1 MSVMKWIRNQWDRVA
16 AVGLMVAAA
25 LAMLAGWLGVSRS
38 AYPAESMPYIV
49 SGGFFGLLLIGIGAV
64 LWLSADLRDEWR
76 KLDRLEEKLDALVG
90 TDAAPTIVL
99 DEAPVAP
106 QSGNPRPLQA
116 AAVGQE

>member
-16 AVGLMVAAA
+16 AVVLMVAAG

-49 SGGFFGLLLIGIGAV
+49 SGGFFGLLLIGVGAV

-76 KLDRLEEKLDALVG
+76 KLDSIEQAWRYATASAPAETPTVSRAVPSGEG
-90 TDAAPTIVL
+90 TRATT
-99 DEAPVAP
+99 
-106 QSGNPRPLQA
+106 A
-116 AAVGQE
+116 AATAAR

>member
-1 MSVMKWIRNQWDRVA
+1 MNLMKWARNQWDRVA
-16 AVGLMVAAA
+16 AVALMVAAA

-76 KLDRLEEKLDALVG
+76 KLDRIEQAWLDSVRPTAPAAMTRAL
-90 TDAAPTIVL
+90 PT
-99 DEAPVAP
+99 EAPRAT
-106 QSGNPRPLQA
+106 SATR
-116 AAVGQE
+116 

>member
-76 KLDRLEEKLDALVG
+76 KLDSIEQAWLGVALP
-90 TDAAPTIVL
+90 APG
-99 DEAPVAP
+99 EAPASSRTLP
-106 QSGNPRPLQA
+106 SSEPARA
-116 AAVGQE
+116 TTATR

>member
-1 MSVMKWIRNQWDRVA
+1 MSVMKWVRNQWDRVA
-16 AVGLMVAAA
+16 AVVLMVAAA

-76 KLDRLEEKLDALVG
+76 KLDSIEQAWRDATVP
-90 TDAAPTIVL
+90 APA
-99 DEAPVAP
+99 EAPAVSRSVQGGETA
-106 QSGNPRPLQA
+106 RATTA
-116 AAVGQE
+116 AR

>member
-49 SGGFFGLLLIGIGAV
+49 SGGFFGLLLIGIAAV

-76 KLDRLEEKLDALVG
+76 KLDSIEQAWLDVAVPTPG
-90 TDAAPTIVL
+90 EAAAPSRALTGN
-99 DEAPVAP
+99 EPVRATTAT
-106 QSGNPRPLQA
+106 R
-116 AAVGQE
+116 

>member
-16 AVGLMVAAA
+16 AVMFMVAAA

-76 KLDRLEEKLDALVG
+76 KLDSIEQAWHDVTAS
-90 TDAAPTIVL
+90 APA
-99 DEAPVAP
+99 EAPMASRRVPDADTAQAP
-106 QSGNPRPLQA
+106 ATTVSR
-116 AAVGQE
+116 

>member
-1 MSVMKWIRNQWDRVA
+1 MNVMKWIRNQWDRVT

-76 KLDRLEEKLDALVG
+76 KLDSIEQAWLDVAG
-90 TDAAPTIVL
+90 AAPG
-99 DEAPVAP
+99 EAPAP
-106 QSGNPRPLQA
+106 SRALTSSEPVRVTTA
-116 AAVGQE
+116 TR

>member
-16 AVGLMVAAA
+16 AVGFMVAAA

-76 KLDRLEEKLDALVG
+76 KLDSIERAWLDVAVP
-90 TDAAPTIVL
+90 AAG
-99 DEAPVAP
+99 EAPAP
-106 QSGNPRPLQA
+106 SRPLA
-116 AAVGQE
+116 NSEPARATTATR

>member
-1 MSVMKWIRNQWDRVA
+1 MNVMKWIRNQWDRVA
-16 AVGLMVAAA
+16 AVVLMVAAA

-76 KLDRLEEKLDALVG
+76 KLDSIEQAWRNATVSASAD
-90 TDAAPTIVL
+90 APTVGR
-99 DEAPVAP
+99 AV
-106 QSGNPRPLQA
+106 QSGETARA
-116 AAVGQE
+116 TTAVR